1 LVLFQRTASW
11 LVGRQLLR
19 AVVLSLLGVLACTAA
34 PATAATVP
42 PSDYYGAN
50 IQPLFEASFVPAIDW
65 NGLFATMAT
74 DELQTARMDAVWAW
88 VEPNP
93 PVNGQHTYTWDT
105 PSDPAHSLDQIVG
118 ALASHGIR
126 MVAVLDLPPSWAG
139 SRSAQMVPGF
149 YDDYVAFAAAF
160 AARYGEGG
168 TFWQQNPQLPYLPVQ
183 EFEIWNEA
191 NSANFWS
198 GSADPT
204 EYMKVLV
211 PASAAIHAVD
221 PSAKVLASIGWQNLQ
236 SYVSELYTLGIK
248 GSIQGIAFHP
258 YAPDAYGIVLL
269 TEELRSTLQNSG
281 DPSLPIYEDEV
292 GLPDAA
298 SGPGAAFAYD
308 GPVSDAAR
316 AATLSLTGDA
326 LAHGDCGVQSYDVFS
341 LVGSDNNATGGG
353 GYFGMF
359 NYATDA
365 PNATGTAIVA
375 ASERWRASP
384 AGGLVEC
391 GSGTTPTA
399 DLLPLGLALTHTS
412 PTCVSA
418 EITYGGNPL
427 ENAELVLRTADGRV
441 DPAGTNAFGQ
451 TQMCLQNGP
460 PIKSFTAYAEVS
472 SPATAASL
480 TAPNMAWSATYTC
493 PLTTAV
499 CTEDSAPPTGTGA
512 AATGTYRLNAALVKV
527 SRKRA
532 TLRARLVST
541 AGKPPAVRLQVWLP
555 RHGKT
560 ARKLITTVTLT
571 AARWRTFTSRVALRV
586 GGHLTVSV
594 VADKRVG
601 LTALH
606 TTLVATRKLGA
617 RR

>member
-1 LVLFQRTASW
+1 
-11 LVGRQLLR
+11 
-19 AVVLSLLGVLACTAA
+19 LSLLGALACTTS
-34 PATAATVP
+34 PARAATLP
-42 PSDYYGAN
+42 PVDYYGAN
-50 IQPLFEASFVPAIDW
+50 IQPLFETSFVPSTDW
-65 NGLFATMAT
+65 NGLFATMAS
-74 DELQTARMDAVWAW
+74 DDLHTARMDAVWAW
-88 VEPNP
+88 AEPNA

-105 PSDPAHSLDQIVG
+105 PTDPAHSLDQIIG
-118 ALASHGIR
+118 SLASHGIR
-126 MVAVLDLPPSWAG
+126 MVAVLALPPGWAG
-139 SRSAQMVPGF
+139 SKGAQMVPAY
-149 YDDYVAFAAAF
+149 YDDYIAFAAAF
-160 AARYGEGG
+160 AARYGDGG

-191 NSANFWS
+191 NSANFWT

-204 EYMKVLV
+204 EYVKVLV
-211 PASAAIHAVD
+211 PASTAIHAVD
-221 PSAKVLASIGWQNLQ
+221 PSAEVLASIGWQNLQ
-236 SYVSELYTLGIK
+236 SYVGELYTLGVK

-281 DPSLPIYEDEV
+281 DPNLPIYEDEV

-326 LAHGDCGVQSYDVFS
+326 LAHGDCGVQSYDVYS
-341 LVGSDNNATGGG
+341 LVGSDNSENGGG

-359 NYATDA
+359 NFATDA
-365 PNATGTAIVA
+365 PNATGAAIVA
-375 ASERWRASP
+375 ASERWQASP

-391 GSGTTPTA
+391 VSGTTPTA

-418 EITYGGNPL
+418 EITYGANPL

-472 SPATAASL
+472 SPSTTASL
-480 TAPNMAWSATYTC
+480 TAPNMARSVTYTC
-493 PLTTAV
+493 PLTTVV
-499 CTEDSAPPTGTGA
+499 CTEQASAPSTGTGA
-512 AATGTYRLNAALVKV
+512 AATETYRLNAALVKV
-527 SRKRA
+527 ARKRA

-541 AGKPPAVRLQVWLP
+541 AGKPPAARLQVWLP

-571 AARWRTFTSRVALRV
+571 SARWRTFSARVALRV
-586 GGHLTVSV
+586 GAHLGVNV
-594 VADKRVG
+594 VANKPAG

-606 TTLVATRKLGA
+606 RTLVATRKLGA
-617 RR
+617 RA